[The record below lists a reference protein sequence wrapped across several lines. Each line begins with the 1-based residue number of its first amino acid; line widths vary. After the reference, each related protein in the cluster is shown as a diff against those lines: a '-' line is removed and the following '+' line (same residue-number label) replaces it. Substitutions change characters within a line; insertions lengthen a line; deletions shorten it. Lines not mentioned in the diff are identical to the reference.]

1 MQLANGM
8 DDRRNAFIFT
18 CARWSE
24 VDTYI
29 VLPLNPSTFEV
40 SNPIRGTQGETQRG
54 KFMYVHRNPKS
65 QSVIAPC
72 NYTFEIP
79 SGFILPQFSDDYIKQ
94 ARDLSLEYAKQM
106 KALRNYVQPWTR
118 PANPNDTSPDQVD
131 SAAAAEQRNR
141 MIETQVSKYQARA
154 GNFVSQYPSEAQTKN
169 YTEQSQ
175 AFNLSSTYI
184 DPYNNI
190 PNLYRENVPI
200 GIQNFY
206 AFIALMD
213 EPRVYKSPVTGKLQ
227 NNPII
232 IHFNSP
238 ELPAMTFWGWQDQ
251 GGLNYTEDVEDY
263 GQFNIQFSIFVTAS
277 DPAFGYGKFATMMS
291 RYKAEVASA
300 STSLDRLKQILK
312 STKPNQL

>member
-1 MQLANGM
+1 MQLENGL
-8 DDRRNAFIFT
+8 DDRRNAFVFT
-18 CARWSE
+18 CQRWAE

-29 VLPLNPSTFEV
+29 VLPLNPTTFEV
-40 SNPIRGTQGETQRG
+40 SNPIRGTQAETQRG

-79 SGFILPQFSDDYIKQ
+79 SGFILPQFSTEYIGQ
-94 ARDLSLEYAKQM
+94 AQALALDYAKQM
-106 KALRNYVQPWTR
+106 KSLRNYVQPWTR

-131 SAAAAEQRNR
+131 TVAAAEQRQR

-154 GNFVSQYPSEAQTKN
+154 SNFTSQMPSVDQTRN
-169 YTEQSQ
+169 YAAQSQ
-175 AFNLSSTYI
+175 AFNLQSTYI

-213 EPRVYKSPVTGKLQ
+213 EPRVYVSPVTGKLQ
-227 NNPII
+227 NNQII
-232 IHFNSP
+232 IHFNAP

-251 GGLNYTEDVEDY
+251 GGLNYTEDVEDH

-277 DPAFGYGKFATMMS
+277 GPSFGYGKFSSLMS
-291 RYKAEVASA
+291 RYKAEIASA
-300 STSLDRLKQILK
+300 STSLDRIKQILK
-312 STKPNQL
+312 STPPSQL